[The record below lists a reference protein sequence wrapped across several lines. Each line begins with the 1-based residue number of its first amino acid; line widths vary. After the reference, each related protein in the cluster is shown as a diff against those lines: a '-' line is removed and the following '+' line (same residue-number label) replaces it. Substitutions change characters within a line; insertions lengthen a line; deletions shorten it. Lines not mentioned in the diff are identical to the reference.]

1 MHLEVDQAA
10 TKDELEQAVESCDW
24 RYQIKGLP
32 NPVSM
37 DNKDVFVQNAI
48 LFHVLIQRQS
58 CYDQLVE
65 GLKYYKVSLVLNLTV
80 TALLVYNRQ

>member
-1 MHLEVDQAA
+1 MHLKVDQAA
-10 TKDELEQAVESCDW
+10 TNDELEQAVESCDSW
-24 RYQIKGLP
+24 RYQIEGLP

-37 DNKDVFVQNAI
+37 DNKDAFVQNAI

-65 GLKYYKVSLVLNLTV
+65 GLNYYEVSLNLNV
-80 TALLVYNRQ
+80 TGNAF

>member
-10 TKDELEQAVESCDW
+10 TKDELEQAVGCCDSW
-24 RYQIKGLP
+24 RYQIEGLP

-37 DNKDVFVQNAI
+37 DNKNAFVQNAI

-65 GLKYYKVSLVLNLTV
+65 CLKHYEVSLDLNVTV
-80 TALLVYNRQ
+80 IAF